1 MSSWCPFQVQLQVL
15 LVFVLRNIIGFPSW
29 TLLSSS
35 CASSPFPPHKG
46 VRIWRKLSIDSV
58 PSIEACFWNLVC
70 FIFYFIFRKY
80 PRHKGACRWNKCKC
94 FWGERIR
101 QKEKRWQE
109 CKLEFTGKFSGS
121 RVAEWLERWTCHSEV
136 PSSSQGPW
144 LLSEFVLGS
153 SEFKSSVTFVKIQ
166 LTGLTPTSYDS

>member
-1 MSSWCPFQVQLQVL
+1 MPF
-15 LVFVLRNIIGFPSW
+15 
-29 TLLSSS
+29 SSS
-35 CASSPFPPHKG
+35 SSSFTCFCITKYHRLSVSNTPVIFMCEFP
-46 VRIWRKLSIDSV
+46 V
-58 PSIEACFWNLVC
+58 PSPQRSPDLAETVDRFSSQYWSMFLK
-70 FIFYFIFRKY
+70 FILLYFYFIFRKY
-80 PRHKGACRWNKCKC
+80 PRHKGACSWNKCKC
-94 FWGERIR
+94 FWGERVR

-166 LTGLTPTSYDS
+166 PTGLTPTSYDS